1 MRESG
6 LAKRRSPRYLPTAK
20 LTASPIMAA
29 MMSSNDE
36 QQCHRMN
43 VHAAQRGNAAGGK
56 QEGIAG
62 QEWRYHQAGFAKDD
76 GKENGIDPGAVLCAE
91 FA

>member
-1 MRESG
+1 
-6 LAKRRSPRYLPTAK
+6 
-20 LTASPIMAA
+20 
-29 MMSSNDE
+29 
-36 QQCHRMN
+36 MN
-43 VHAAQRGNAAGGK
+43 VHATQRGNAAGGK

-62 QEWRYHQAGFAKDD
+62 QEWRYYQAGFAKDD